1 MNMLDDSSFR
11 DLCVGDIVVTSGIRP
26 MGRTVSH
33 VKMGRAKNGLLYIWR
48 GKVTFWGVDKKTVTA
63 SDGALIFIPKGH
75 RYKMQYTA
83 ENTTFVLVNCE
94 MFNRNREDLVLFED
108 ITVVCHDDESQWIAG
123 VMGKFE
129 VSGSSEGPAAEF
141 RRKELLYRLF
151 SLIYQQQPA
160 LFTERHQYPQI
171 LKGTLLLKQ
180 SYLENIPITKF
191 AEVCNI
197 SVSSFRALF
206 HKQYGMSPLKYRN
219 YLRVNRARELLSEGG
234 CTVAEAAFASGFE
247 NIGYFCNCYKKITG
261 QTPTQTRELT
271 NTIKSSE

>member
-94 MFNRNREDLVLFED
+94 MFNRNREFAIEAWNKRASCDTCAMYFPND
-108 ITVVCHDDESQWIAG
+108 GCMAG
-123 VMGKFE
+123 LAEGK
-129 VSGSSEGPAAEF
+129 
-141 RRKELLYRLF
+141 
-151 SLIYQQQPA
+151 
-160 LFTERHQYPQI
+160 
-171 LKGTLLLKQ
+171 
-180 SYLENIPITKF
+180 
-191 AEVCNI
+191 
-197 SVSSFRALF
+197 
-206 HKQYGMSPLKYRN
+206 
-219 YLRVNRARELLSEGG
+219 
-234 CTVAEAAFASGFE
+234 VAE
-247 NIGYFCNCYKKITG
+247 
-261 QTPTQTRELT
+261 
-271 NTIKSSE
+271 